1 MSCYGY
7 NLALYSFSGVVV
19 TWPKTTNENENT
31 FYFFILPKT
40 VIENESIFYFFF
52 IFFYYS
58 FIYLFFMLVFWCNG
72 FPNGFFYYYL
82 SAFFYMEYLI
92 YLFFIFTI
100 QFVTF
105 EYTVFNKNLFSNVHH
120 NVQSKFTWNCS
131 TGKKMPRAFN
141 LLGPKNIYIIQ
152 SVSWKSRDVFCD

>member
-1 MSCYGY
+1 MDITWRCIVFPVWWSRDPKQPTKMKIHFIFLFYPKQSSKMKVY
-7 NLALYSFSGVVV
+7 FISFLFSFIIHLYLFLCLYFGVMD
-19 TWPKTTNENENT
+19 
-31 FYFFILPKT
+31 FLMDFFI
-40 VIENESIFYFFF
+40 IIYQHFFTWNIWF
-52 IFFYYS
+52 IF
-58 FIYLFFMLVFWCNG
+58 
-72 FPNGFFYYYL
+72 
-82 SAFFYMEYLI
+82 
-92 YLFFIFTI
+92 FFIFTI

-105 EYTVFNKNLFSNVHH
+105 EYTVFKKNLFSNVHH